1 MPGGTAQVQDTLYF
15 GMSKKDG
22 VVTDAEWQS
31 FVDEAITPRFPDGLT
46 VFDARGQWRGADGAI
61 GRERSKALL
70 IVHAPGPESTRKI
83 DEIIAEYKKRFQQES
98 VLFTRQPISARF

>member
-22 VVTDAEWQS
+22 VVTDAEWQA

-70 IVHAPGPESTRKI
+70 IVHAPGPESTTWITLSPLGGSCGR
-83 DEIIAEYKKRFQQES
+83 S
-98 VLFTRQPISARF
+98 ISGPGS